1 LAKACPAHAGLAS
14 PLNKNIF
21 VVRLGRQLK
30 KYDGLRQALN
40 VACNSKMTFRL
51 IITFLTIS
59 FLTSCDLNSA
69 DTYLKKGHDVGV
81 TGDYKAAIKLF
92 DKAIQKDPKLKEAYI
107 QRGLCY
113 ENIDQDDKAI
123 NDYNSL
129 LSFDPSNTTAFY
141 YIGLIKYKQKKFDE
155 AIQFY
160 NKALKTKGVSDPS
173 DTSHIQVV
181 IDFNKN
187 GILAVDQAAFDVASY
202 KIYYERGLAYY
213 STKQIKRAFYDFENC
228 IRQKYMLGESNYMIG
243 LCWLTANKKDKAC
256 EAFTRGA
263 FYGDSLSKIQILEE
277 CK

>member
-1 LAKACPAHAGLAS
+1 
-14 PLNKNIF
+14 
-21 VVRLGRQLK
+21 
-30 KYDGLRQALN
+30 
-40 VACNSKMTFRL
+40 MTFRL
-51 IITFLTIS
+51 IITILTIS
-59 FLTSCDLNSA
+59 FVTSCDLNSA
-69 DTYLKKGHDVGV
+69 DSYLKKGHDVGV
-81 TGDYKAAIKLF
+81 TGDYKAAIKSF
-92 DKAIQKDPKLKEAYI
+92 DKAIQKNPKLKEAYI

-113 ENIDQDDKAI
+113 ENIGQDEKAI

-141 YIGLIKYKQKKFDE
+141 YIGLCKYKQKKFDE

-187 GILAVDQAAFDVASY
+187 GILTVDQAAFDVASY

-263 FYGDSLSKIQILEE
+263 FYGDSLSKQQILEE